1 MQNHAGSPVCDLT
14 VEVRVG
20 LTTVVLNDLGE
31 LRNRICIIP
40 GKSDWI
46 YGICPF
52 AAIVFIVVFF
62 IIQGKEGSRAFILV
76 GDACEG
82 LSDSI

>member
-1 MQNHAGSPVCDLT
+1 MQNHAASPVCDLA

-46 YGICPF
+46 YGTCPL
-52 AAIVFIVVFF
+52 AAIVFIVVF
-62 IIQGKEGSRAFILV
+62 IIVQSKEGSRAFIPV
-76 GDACEG
+76 GDLCEG
-82 LSDSI
+82 LSDGI